1 MVAVDSKEKLMNQIN
16 KKRKELIKHALE
28 LDFTDQRVI
37 HLSQELDQLLFKYQS
52 RQSTL
57 RSNPLLNGRRN
68 LK

>member
-37 HLSQELDQLLFKYQS
+37 HLSQELDQLLFKYQL
-52 RQSTL
+52 RQCTL